1 MVVDVH
7 VHPPTEEFVKTLG
20 PLFEPTIKYFRS
32 DFKIKNFKEF
42 AEDLRS
48 QGITKAFLLPLTSS
62 IEGLGR
68 ITNEHIAEICNSDP
82 DLFIGFASFDLKGD
96 YVSELKYA
104 INNLGLKGIKI
115 HPQLQL
121 IRPDDE
127 KISKVF
133 EIADENKLP
142 VVIHTGI
149 TGIGAGVKGG
159 GGLPLELGKP
169 IYIDNLA
176 IKYPN
181 VNFIIAHFGWPW
193 YEEALAVA
201 YHKGNVFIDISG
213 WSPKYIPQIVI
224 KYMDS
229 LLQDKFLFG
238 SDYPM
243 LKPSRILNE
252 LKMLN
257 LKNETL
263 NKILYENAKKIVKTL

>member
-42 AEDLRS
+42 AEDLRT

-68 ITNEHIAEICNSDP
+68 ITNEHIAGICNSDP

-252 LKMLN
+252 LKTLN
-257 LKNETL
+257 LKDETL
-263 NKILYENAKKIVKTL
+263 NKILYENAKKIIKSL

>member
-68 ITNEHIAEICNSDP
+68 ITNEHIAGICNSDP

-96 YVSELKYA
+96 YGSELKYA

-252 LKMLN
+252 LKTLN

-263 NKILYENAKKIVKTL
+263 NKILYENAKKIIKTL

>member
-42 AEDLRS
+42 AEDLRL

-68 ITNEHIAEICNSDP
+68 ITNEHIAGICNSDP

-252 LKMLN
+252 LK
-257 LKNETL
+257 T
-263 NKILYENAKKIVKTL
+263 

>member
-68 ITNEHIAEICNSDP
+68 ITNEHIAGICNSDP

-252 LKMLN
+252 LKTLN
-257 LKNETL
+257 LKDETL
-263 NKILYENAKKIVKTL
+263 NKILYENAKKIIKTL

>member
-68 ITNEHIAEICNSDP
+68 ITNEHIAGICNSDP

-252 LKMLN
+252 LKTLN

-263 NKILYENAKKIVKTL
+263 NKILYENAKKIIKTL

>member
-42 AEDLRS
+42 AEDLRL

-68 ITNEHIAEICNSDP
+68 ITNEHIAGICNSDP

-252 LKMLN
+252 LKTLN

-263 NKILYENAKKIVKTL
+263 NKILYENAKKIIKTL

>member
-68 ITNEHIAEICNSDP
+68 ITNEHIAGICNSDP

-252 LKMLN
+252 LKTLN

-263 NKILYENAKKIVKTL
+263 NKILYENAKKIIKYL

>member
-68 ITNEHIAEICNSDP
+68 ITNEHIAGICNSDP

-252 LKMLN
+252 LKTLN
-257 LKNETL
+257 LKDETL
-263 NKILYENAKKIVKTL
+263 NKILYENAKKIIKSL